1 MPSSSSSAAA
11 SRDLS
16 PLVLVSEC
24 HRCQRGPPPPGLG
37 GCTGD
42 RWSRLLSSKAENET
56 RRGEGEEEAVP
67 GGAATVPVST
77 SSPLPAHRQTNPAP
91 SPPPALPT
99 TARRASPP
107 LSCSPPSST
116 ADRHPSHRPSSP
128 PRFPLPATSRA
139 HCAVPAL
146 LPCRPP
152 NAPAALAALDL
163 LRRQPPARLPCR
175 PSSPTGYWS
184 CSSRQKSE
192 RERERK
198 GEERK
203 KRVC

>member
-1 MPSSSSSAAA
+1 MHGRPLESPPEQSGE
-11 SRDLS
+11 RD
-16 PLVLVSEC
+16 EA
-24 HRCQRGPPPPGLG
+24 RRGRGR
-37 GCTGD
+37 GCP
-42 RWSRLLSSKAENET
+42 RWRRYRAHLHLLSSPHPSLDQP
-56 RRGEGEEEAVP
+56 RSFP
-67 GGAATVPVST
+67 AA
-77 SSPLPAHRQTNPAP
+77 R
-91 SPPPALPT
+91 LPT

-107 LSCSPPSST
+107 LSCSPPSPT
-116 ADRHPSHRPSSP
+116 ANRHPSHRPSSP

-163 LRRQPPARLPCR
+163 LCRQPPTRLPCR

-192 RERERK
+192 RERK